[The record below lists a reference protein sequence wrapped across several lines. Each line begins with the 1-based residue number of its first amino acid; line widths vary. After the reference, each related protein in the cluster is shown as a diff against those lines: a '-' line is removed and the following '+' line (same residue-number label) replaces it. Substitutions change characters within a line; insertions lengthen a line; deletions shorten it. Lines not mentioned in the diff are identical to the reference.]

1 MNKSWVQEL
10 HEEFNFYDYKGKK
23 VIAKTEKEKI
33 KIANDHQP
41 LSDQKQKDAEKNGVL
56 VYPESL
62 FLRTSYTEQ
71 SVDEKIK
78 KDKKDKIELKKSFA
92 LKVKSS
98 LSPRQLKKKRQ
109 EDLMK
114 SLSSL
119 VELKFK
125 KKPLIAK
132 MRGEFPKLSSA
143 QICRFI
149 NNQLKSRVIE
159 IDRTFKTKPIIVK
172 GKLWR
177 SL

>member
-23 VIAKTEKEKI
+23 VIAKTDKEKL

-125 KKPLIAK
+125 KKSKVLVPLYLALCNQKTLVIAPLIFFFLYQTA
-132 MRGEFPKLSSA
+132 
-143 QICRFI
+143 
-149 NNQLKSRVIE
+149 
-159 IDRTFKTKPIIVK
+159 
-172 GKLWR
+172 
-177 SL
+177 

>member
-23 VIAKTEKEKI
+23 VIAKTEDEKR
-33 KIANDHQP
+33 KIAKDNKDV
-41 LSDQKQKDAEKNGVL
+41 SDQRQNKALKDGIL
-56 VYPESL
+56 LYPLDL
-62 FLRTSYTEQ
+62 FLLTSHTEQ
-71 SVDEKIK
+71 SVDEEIK
-78 KDKKDKIELKKSFA
+78 KDKKDKIELKKSFT

-119 VELKFK
+119 VELKLK

-143 QICRFI
+143 QICRFV
-149 NNQLKSRVIE
+149 NNQLKLKVIA
-159 IDRTFKTKPIIVK
+159 IDTKYKTKPIIIK
-172 GKLWR
+172 GKYWR
-177 SL
+177 IL